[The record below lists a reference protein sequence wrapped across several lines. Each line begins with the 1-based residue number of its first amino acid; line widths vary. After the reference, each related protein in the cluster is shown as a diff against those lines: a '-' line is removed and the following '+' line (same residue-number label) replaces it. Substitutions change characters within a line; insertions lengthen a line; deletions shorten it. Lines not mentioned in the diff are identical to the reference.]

1 MGSLTRAQAAVAM
14 SVVKQN
20 VESGKRPRGRPRAY
34 EPDAALRSAALAFW
48 KNGYAGTS
56 LEDIAAATGMNRPS
70 LHAAF
75 GDKREIYLKALHDYW
90 QRKLAVVHRAFEHDG
105 TLAQMLMR
113 VYDAVLSLYF
123 SGDDRVLGCFMLGT
137 AITEAPGDDEI
148 RRILEQSFDTLDAD
162 FEARFKQAHAAGE
175 LKAEAD
181 PKALALL
188 ASATMHT
195 MALRARAGSSR
206 HALKQ
211 LARKA
216 TRAICG

>member
-1 MGSLTRAQAAVAM
+1 MQAVLPM
-14 SVVKQN
+14 SVVKPN
-20 VESGKRPRGRPRAY
+20 AETGKRPRGRPRAY

-75 GDKREIYLKALHDYW
+75 GDKREIYLKALNDYW
-90 QRKLAVVHRAFEHDG
+90 QRKLASVRKAFERGD
-105 TLAQMLMR
+105 TLAEMLMR

-137 AITEAPGDDEI
+137 AITEAPGDAEI
-148 RRILEQSFDTLDAD
+148 RRMLEQSFDTLDAD
-162 FEARFKQAHAAGE
+162 FELRFKRAHAAGE
-175 LKAEAD
+175 LKPGTD

-206 HALKQ
+206 RALKQ

-216 TRAICG
+216 TRAICA